1 MFWVV
6 QVEEE
11 EPLLAER
18 PMRGA
23 VRLVGPGEQISLL
36 SQPSVATSPQ
46 LWPVFSRD
54 LSPSFPSSCPCGRA
68 GPSPPLCKAE
78 RR

>member
-1 MFWVV
+1 MLGWI
-6 QVEEE
+6 EEQGS
-11 EPLLAER
+11 LLSER
-18 PMRGA
+18 PRLR
-23 VRLVGPGEQISLL
+23 VVCLVGPGGQISQL

-54 LSPSFPSSCPCGRA
+54 LFPAFPSSCLYEKA
-68 GPSPPLCKAE
+68 GPSPLLCRAE

>member
-1 MFWVV
+1 MG
-6 QVEEE
+6 QVEAQEA
-11 EPLLAER
+11 LLAER
-18 PMRGA
+18 PMVGA
-23 VRLVGPGEQISLL
+23 ACLVGPGEQISQL

-54 LSPSFPSSCPCGRA
+54 LFPAFPSSCLYEKA
-68 GPSPPLCKAE
+68 GPSPPLCTVE